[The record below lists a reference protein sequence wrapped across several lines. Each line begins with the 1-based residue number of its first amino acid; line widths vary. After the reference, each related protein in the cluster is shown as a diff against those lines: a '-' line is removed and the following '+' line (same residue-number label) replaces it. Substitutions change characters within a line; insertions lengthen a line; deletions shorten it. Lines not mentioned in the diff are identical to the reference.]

1 MVNFLIM
8 SSLLTAFGL
17 GFLYFISAIPA
28 AVALGTPIWGAAT
41 AAWLGYSAGGEVI
54 LLLGVPAQEW
64 LRKKWKFSITP
75 DPTKLFWRIFDRYGV
90 IGLGLIA
97 PITIGPQLTA
107 LLLLTLGIKP
117 RKIFFSIA
125 LGAIPWTLLF
135 AGAIQGGTRLL
146 R

>member
-1 MVNFLIM
+1 MLPGLF
-8 SSLLTAFGL
+8 TAFGL

-28 AVALGTPIWGAAT
+28 AVALGAPIWEAAV
-41 AAWLGYSAGGEVI
+41 AAWLGYSAGGGVI

-64 LRKKWKFSITP
+64 LRKKWKFSFTP
-75 DPTKLFWRIFDRYGV
+75 NPTKLFWRMFERYGV

-97 PITIGPQLTA
+97 PITIGPQVTA
-107 LLLLTLGIKP
+107 LLLLTLGIRP
-117 RKIFFSIA
+117 RKIFSAIA

-135 AGAIQGGTRLL
+135 VGATQTGSRFL

>member
-1 MVNFLIM
+1 M

-28 AVALGTPIWGAAT
+28 GVALGMPVWAVAAV
-41 AAWLGYSAGGEVI
+41 AWLGYSLGGAVI

-64 LRKKWKFSITP
+64 LRKKWKISLSP
-75 DPTKLFWRIFDRYGV
+75 DPTKLFWRIFERYGV

-117 RKIFFSIA
+117 GKIFFAIA
-125 LGAIPWTLLF
+125 LGAIPWVLLF
-135 AGAIQGGTRLL
+135 AGITLGVSPTFCNIWSF
-146 R
+146 

>member
-1 MVNFLIM
+1 M

-28 AVALGTPIWGAAT
+28 GVALGAPVWAAAV
-41 AAWLGYSAGGEVI
+41 AAWLGYSLGGAVI

-64 LRKKWKFSITP
+64 LRKKWKFSFTP
-75 DPTKLFWRIFDRYGV
+75 DPTKLFWRIFERYGV
-90 IGLGLIA
+90 MGLGLIA

-117 RKIFFSIA
+117 QKIFLAIT
-125 LGAIPWTLLF
+125 LGVIPWTILF
-135 AGAIQGGTRLL
+135 VGAIQSGFHFLKTP
-146 R
+146 